1 MARRQRPEAQTSM
14 AEQPPKHTANSV
26 AALITKNMEPQTAED
41 VLAALKPLDGQL
53 ITTRLLDKLP
63 GGRIEWR
70 LSRHLGWT
78 EIKNRVYL
86 STGGE
91 HREGV
96 CLMLARSEA
105 SVPLSVEF
113 VERENPAYFAGRR
126 QRNDLRTAALA
137 NPELLTRVAFI
148 MNEIEDINLK
158 RTLAKKQFAAFVDH
172 GEPLSPDQY
181 ALERACGLREE
192 KK

>member
-1 MARRQRPEAQTSM
+1 MPKEFDDKH
-14 AEQPPKHTANSV
+14 QPKREKHTATSV
-26 AALITKNMEPQTAED
+26 AALIAKNVEPTTAEE
-41 VLAALKPLDGQL
+41 VLAVLKRLDGQQ

-63 GGRIEWR
+63 GGRVEWR

-78 EIKNRVYL
+78 EIKNRAYV

-105 SVPLSVEF
+105 SVALDAAW

-126 QRNDLRTAALA
+126 ERNALRANALA
-137 NPELLTRVAFI
+137 NKALLERVAFC
-148 MNEIEDINLK
+148 MNEVEEINQK
-158 RTLAKKQFAAFVDH
+158 REIAKKQLAVFLEH

-181 ALERACGLREE
+181 DVERACGLREE
-192 KK
+192 KKK